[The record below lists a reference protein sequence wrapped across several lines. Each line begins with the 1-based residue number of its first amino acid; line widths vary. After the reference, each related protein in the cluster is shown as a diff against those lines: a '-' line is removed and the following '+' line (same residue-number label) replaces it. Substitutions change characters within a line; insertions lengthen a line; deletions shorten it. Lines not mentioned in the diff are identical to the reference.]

1 MREVTHRRARVA
13 RPTDVG
19 KAAKPMS
26 IRTRQRR
33 RAAVAA
39 TRRPRGRIR
48 FGGASRRSS
57 RPALVLTRV
66 LELCLLVGIVV
77 ALAASVVRAH

>member
-1 MREVTHRRARVA
+1 
-13 RPTDVG
+13 
-19 KAAKPMS
+19 MS
-26 IRTRQRR
+26 IQTRQRR

-48 FGGASRRSS
+48 FGTAGRRRTS
-57 RPALVLTRV
+57 RPARVLTRV
-66 LELCLLVGIVV
+66 LELCLLVGLVV